1 MVYQPKE
8 VPEDI
13 NVTPVHPLVNFAYLL
28 GTVVIVSGLAYLGL
42 GAIASHLA
50 TRISPE
56 MEAKIG
62 RQLVSEIAAEDLQLN
77 PRQEKYLTTL
87 LASLDDSDSDR
98 HTSLTIHVQKSEIA
112 NAAILPGGHII
123 LNTKLLQ
130 EAKSENE
137 LAFVLAHEIG
147 HHVARDPLKGMGR
160 SLVLLTIVSVLGIGS
175 GDTNV
180 VGITGSITSL
190 HYSRQQESAAD
201 IYALSAIVDRYGHG
215 DASLDFFNRIQ
226 TEHRDSRGKLST
238 YFSTHPLTQ
247 TRIDDLYLVAK
258 QKNWKM
264 EGEITSLPAGIFDKF
279 ETKKSPKKLRD
290 SE

>member
-1 MVYQPKE
+1 MVYKPKE
-8 VPEDI
+8 IPEDI
-13 NVTPVHPLVNFAYLL
+13 NITPVHPLVNFAYLL
-28 GTVVIVSGLAYLGL
+28 GTVVMVSGLAYLGL
-42 GAIASHLA
+42 GAIASNLA

-62 RQLVSEIAAEDLQLN
+62 RQLISEIAEDDLKLN
-77 PRQEKYLTTL
+77 PRQEEYLTTL
-87 LASLDDSDSDR
+87 LASLNDSNSER
-98 HTSLTIHVQKSEIA
+98 HTPLTIHVQKSEIA
-112 NAAILPGGHII
+112 NAAILPGGHIL

-147 HHVARDPLKGMGR
+147 HHVARDHLKGMGR
-160 SLVLLTIVSVLGIGS
+160 SLVLLTIASVLEIGS

-180 VGITGSITSL
+180 VGITGSIAGL

-201 IYALSAIVDRYGHG
+201 IYALSAIVERYGHV

-226 TEHRDSRGKLST
+226 TENRDSRGKLSA

-258 QKNWKM
+258 QKNWEMK
-264 EGEITSLPAGIFDKF
+264 GEIVSLPEGIFDKF
-279 ETKKSPKKLRD
+279 ETKKSQRKP
-290 SE
+290 SSSQ